1 MSGHSD
7 LSRRDLLLGASA
19 AGMATALQHSPSLA
33 KAPMQNVQAPAVYRF
48 RIGAIE
54 ATAISDGPLALG
66 APQADLFVGV
76 SKDDFVRTLLDN
88 YLPADSVTL
97 EQNILLLNSGDR
109 LVLFDTGLGP
119 EKPLGPGTGR
129 LIPNLKAAGIDPND
143 VDSVVLTH
151 AHSDHCWGLTAD
163 SGGRNFPN
171 AQIYMSQ
178 ADFDFWTD
186 AANGRGSDL
195 AKQQV
200 DGARKHLLPN
210 RERIAFIKDGQE
222 FLPGIQVIAT
232 PGHTVGHLSYMVTS
246 QGKSLCVAGD
256 IAHHHAVSTQYPRA
270 PMAFDTAGQ
279 QAVATRIRMFDMLA
293 AQRVPLLAYHFPW
306 PGIGFIAKQGDAY
319 RYVASPLQTAL

>member
-1 MSGHSD
+1 MSGH
-7 LSRRDLLLGASA
+7 LSRRDLLIGASA

-143 VDSVVLTH
+143 VDAVVLTH

-186 AANGRGSDL
+186 EANGRGSDL

-222 FLPGIQVIAT
+222 FLR
-232 PGHTVGHLSYMVTS
+232 
-246 QGKSLCVAGD
+246 VAGD

-279 QAVATRIRMFDMLA
+279 QAVASRIRMFDMLT

-319 RYVASPLQTAL
+319 RYVASPVQTAR